1 MPLFKLKR
9 VTFLLVEAAGSW
21 GGGRLGSLET
31 PACGPARPRPPCLR
45 GNTTPPPNRG
55 SPGLVTEAECLEGG
69 AGELGGT
76 VTRRA
81 SSCVATPPPTGAL
94 RRCSQSGG
102 TSGTADGSHYS
113 SAPASRGAGV
123 REGTAE
129 QPATRFSRAH
139 RFPRCTLMDLVT
151 CA

>member
-1 MPLFKLKR
+1 MGGAW
-9 VTFLLVEAAGSW
+9 EAWKSPPVAPHDP
-21 GGGRLGSLET
+21 GR
-31 PACGPARPRPPCLR
+31 PACEGTRH
-45 GNTTPPPNRG
+45 PPPNRG

-81 SSCVATPPPTGAL
+81 SSCVATPPPAGAL

-123 REGTAE
+123 PEGTAE
-129 QPATRFSRAH
+129 QPTTRFSRAH